1 MALIFACLNLLVPQ
15 LIKSFLTD
23 MQGYGPKKVRAS
35 TNSYFVEQFVLLQIL
50 RLIFGEHSKRLFT
63 ELAIKVEST
72 LSKRL
77 IEKSL
82 KMAKECTDRI
92 PQS

>member
-1 MALIFACLNLLVPQ
+1 MKAFLTEMQGDSSKKVKYSEYSHFA
-15 LIKSFLTD
+15 KSFAVL
-23 MQGYGPKKVRAS
+23 
-35 TNSYFVEQFVLLQIL
+35 QFL
-50 RLIFGEHSKRLFT
+50 RLLFGLHSKRLFY

-82 KMAKECTDRI
+82 RMAKDCTDRF
-92 PQS
+92 P